1 MTKPLDLVCL
11 KDGQPVTTSLIV
23 AEHFTK
29 EHKDVLRAIKNL
41 DCSHQFHERNF
52 ALMFQDVEIANGATR
67 QSAYYEMTRDGF
79 SFLCMGFTG
88 KNAAIWKENYIDA
101 FNQLE
106 LQATQQ
112 TAHRESLIHQ
122 LKDKLMTQHLRYRQV
137 YRYLER
143 GFTTL
148 EISRC
153 MMVSDR
159 AVRKILAEMR
169 ELELMPEQE
178 VFVLAHTG
186 RIARSIP
193 ASSQLPLLGE

>member
-1 MTKPLDLVCL
+1 MTQGQLIPTFHAPLANQEQLLVSAREL
-11 KDGQPVTTSLIV
+11 
-23 AEHFTK
+23 
-29 EHKDVLRAIKNL
+29 
-41 DCSHQFHERNF
+41 HQFLESQRDFSNWIKKRIEDYGFIENQDFVRFAKKVEANNATAIEYHLSLEMAKELSMVERNEKGRIARRYF
-52 ALMFQDVEIANGATR
+52 ISVE
-67 QSAYYEMTRDGF
+67 
-79 SFLCMGFTG
+79 
-88 KNAAIWKENYIDA
+88 
-101 FNQLE
+101 
-106 LQATQQ
+106 Q
-112 TAHRESLIHQ
+112 TAVAHLQHRESLIHQ

-169 ELELMPEQE
+169 ELELLPEQE